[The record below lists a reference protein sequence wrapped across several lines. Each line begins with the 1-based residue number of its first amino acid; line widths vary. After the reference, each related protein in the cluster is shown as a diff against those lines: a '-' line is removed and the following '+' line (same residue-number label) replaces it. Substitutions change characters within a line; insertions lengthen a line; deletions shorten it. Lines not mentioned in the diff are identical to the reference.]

1 MYKLYVFQILV
12 DYKNTAFGIKMK
24 RGGQIYTVLA
34 KKEVNFKEGFYRF
47 TPGPLAL
54 LPVSLYLA
62 DLKILSFFVT
72 IVLMY
77 PYHNCPKLRILI

>member
-1 MYKLYVFQILV
+1 MNKLYVFQILV

-24 RGGQIYTVLA
+24 RGGQIYTILA

-54 LPVSLYLA
+54 LSVSLYLA
-62 DLKILSFFVT
+62 DLKILSF
-72 IVLMY
+72 L
-77 PYHNCPKLRILI
+77 